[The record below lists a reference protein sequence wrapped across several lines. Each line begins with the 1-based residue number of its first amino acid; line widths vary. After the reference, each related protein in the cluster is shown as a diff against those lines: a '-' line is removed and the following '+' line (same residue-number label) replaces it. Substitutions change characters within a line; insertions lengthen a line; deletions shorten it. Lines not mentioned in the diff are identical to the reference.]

1 MSSTCKKSISF
12 YSDAPEWGGQE
23 ILSARIASIVAETND
38 VTFFYSCEKFAG
50 FLPESV
56 KQVRLP
62 YHSETPFPIIRD
74 RFGGKTQKAEELFK
88 KNGVQNLVLCPGN
101 IERCLPGLWAA
112 KRLGIPTVSYLPLAF
127 TQRETHANLGWIRDI
142 LANRIYGKVDRWIV
156 NSPYQ
161 KRLMARF
168 VKSDVETLLNPLA
181 WDISA
186 PPRKPQAS
194 LNIAIVGRIFF
205 EQKGHD
211 ILPEI
216 ARLLQEQNADVRFT
230 VIGEGPHES
239 ALRQKLKNKG
249 VEDLVKFTGWMPPEK
264 VQEKLIKDIDLLLI
278 PSHFESGPIVL
289 FEALQCGCPVLV
301 ADAEYTEDYIL
312 PPWMLFKEGSAGDAA
327 EKILHYAENWNEA
340 EFQDLK
346 NRLFLDRTDDDFK
359 RNVSRI
365 FEKLFAEGCLK

>member
-1 MSSTCKKSISF
+1 MSCTRKKSISF

-23 ILSARIASIVAETND
+23 ILSARIASIVAETSD
-38 VTFFYSCEKFAG
+38 VTFFYSCDKFAE

-56 KQVRLP
+56 KRVKLP
-62 YHSETPFPIIRD
+62 YHAETPFPIIRD
-74 RFGGKTQKAEELFK
+74 RFRGKTKKAKELFQK
-88 KNGVQNLVLCPGN
+88 EGIQNLVLCPGN

-112 KRLGIPTVSYLPLAF
+112 KQLGIPTVSYLPLAF
-127 TQRETHANLGWIRDI
+127 TQKETHANLGWIRDI
-142 LANRIYGKVDRWIV
+142 LARNIYRKVDRWIV

-161 KRLMARF
+161 KRLIARF

-181 WDISA
+181 WEISA
-186 PPRKPQAS
+186 PAKKPKAS
-194 LNIAIVGRIFF
+194 LNSAIVGRIFF

-216 ARLLQEQNADVRFT
+216 ARRLKEKNADVRFT
-230 VIGEGPHES
+230 VIGEGPHEH
-239 ALRQKLKNKG
+239 ALRQKLKDKG
-249 VEDLVKFTGWMPPEK
+249 VENLVEFTGWMPPEK

-301 ADAEYTEDYIL
+301 ADAEYTDDYVL
-312 PPWMLFKEGSAGDAA
+312 PPWMLFKEGSAADAA
-327 EKILHYAENWNEA
+327 EKILHYAENWNEQQ
-340 EFQDLK
+340 FMDLK
-346 NRLFLDRTDDDFK
+346 ERLFHDRTDDDFK

-365 FEKLFAEGCLK
+365 FENLFGEGSLK

>member
-112 KRLGIPTVSYLPLAF
+112 NRLGIPTVSYLPLAF

-186 PPRKPQAS
+186 PPRKPQSS

-249 VEDLVKFTGWMPPEK
+249 VEDLVEFTGWMPPEK

-301 ADAEYTEDYIL
+301 ADA
-312 PPWMLFKEGSAGDAA
+312 
-327 EKILHYAENWNEA
+327 
-340 EFQDLK
+340 
-346 NRLFLDRTDDDFK
+346 
-359 RNVSRI
+359 
-365 FEKLFAEGCLK
+365 